1 MISQSSTEKNPH
13 KKEAETVQE
22 GSEMSSL
29 LCEDCGRGL
38 TQRGSKP
45 SERERGGWQDPRVLT
60 SGALLQVTIRRINFL
75 ETTGQQQC
83 LKSKE

>member
-45 SERERGGWQDPRVLT
+45 SGEKEEDGDPRVLT
-60 SGALLQVTIRRINFL
+60 SGAPLQVTIRRINFL
-75 ETTGQQQC
+75 
-83 LKSKE
+83 

>member
-1 MISQSSTEKNPH
+1 MVSQSFTEKNPH
-13 KKEAETVQE
+13 EKEAKTVQE

-45 SERERGGWQDPRVLT
+45 SERDRGG
-60 SGALLQVTIRRINFL
+60 
-75 ETTGQQQC
+75 
-83 LKSKE
+83 